1 MKERVFH
8 SAHPTR
14 WAESIWILVEM
25 VYCMYVGMSVRHHFK
40 DDQKHCSKA
49 LQTPITMHIL
59 KAYED
64 SYSKIIRDHED
75 RDKDDDKDTDK
86 VSETPNICYIFELL
100 MTHTFQI

>member
-8 SAHPTR
+8 LAHPTR
-14 WAESIWILVEM
+14 WAESISILVEM
-25 VYCMYVGMSVRHHFK
+25 VYCTYVGMSVRHHFK

-100 MTHTFQI
+100 TTHSFQI